1 MKKSILHGS
10 ILLSSFLIVL
20 ILLTGCTKK
29 IEDVGKVP
37 ITTVSDEA
45 KQDFLK
51 GRDMFEKLQFQE
63 SLQHFENALA
73 KDNNFALAYYYHA
86 NANTTTKGFF
96 EDLDK
101 AVALA
106 DKISEGEKLIILAL
120 QATANGDQKAQE
132 DHLAKLVQLYP
143 NDERA
148 HGLLGQFYFGQQDYN
163 KAIEHL
169 SKATEIAPNY
179 SSSYNMLGYSN
190 RNLNNYAEAEK
201 AFKKYIELIPD
212 DPNPYDSYAELLM
225 KEGKYEQSIE
235 QYRKALSINPNFVA
249 SFIGI
254 ADNCN
259 FLGKYDDARKELQT
273 LYDKARNDGE
283 KRAALFAMTVSYAD
297 EGNLDKALE
306 EMQKQYDLGAK
317 INDAGAMAGDL
328 NTMGNILFEAGKY
341 DEAMKKYDQTVEV
354 TLASNLSNEIKENT
368 KTFHLYNLGRVWLM
382 KNNIKGAKEKATE
395 FSEKAKAANNTF
407 QIWLSHE
414 LLGSIALQE
423 KDYSK
428 AESEFKMANQQNP
441 YTHYRLG
448 LVYQGMNDKAKA
460 DEHFKKAANFNS
472 LTNLNQSFVR
482 VKTRNMMT
490 SSM

>member
-1 MKKSILHGS
+1 MML
-10 ILLSSFLIVL
+10 V
-20 ILLTGCTKK
+20 LLTGCTPKM
-29 IEDVGKVP
+29 DDGKMP
-37 ITTVSDEA
+37 ITAISEDA
-45 KQDFLK
+45 KKNFLQ
-51 GRDMFEKLQFQE
+51 GRDIFEKLKFQE

-73 KDNNFALAYYYHA
+73 KDNNFALAHYYHA
-86 NANTTTKGFF
+86 NANTTVKGFF
-96 EDLDK
+96 EDLNK
-101 AVALA
+101 AVALT
-106 DKISEGEKLIILAL
+106 DKVSEGEKLMILAL
-120 QATANGDQKAQE
+120 QAGTNGEPKKQE
-132 DHLAKLVQLYP
+132 EYLTKLVQLFP
-143 NDERA
+143 TDERA
-148 HGLLGQFYFGQQDYN
+148 HNLLGQFYFGQQDYN
-163 KAIEHL
+163 KAIDHL
-169 SKATEIAPNY
+169 KKATDIAPNY
-179 SSSYNMLGYSN
+179 PASYNMLGYSE
-190 RNLNNYAEAEK
+190 RNLSNYAAAEN

-225 KEGKYEQSIE
+225 KEGKYEKSIE
-235 QYRKALSINPNFVA
+235 QYRKALAIDPNFVA

-254 ADNCN
+254 SDNFN

-283 KRAALFAMTVSYAD
+283 KRAALFGMTVSYAD
-297 EGNLDKALE
+297 EGNLDKALG

-341 DEAMKKYDQTVEV
+341 DEAMKKYEQSLEV
-354 TLASNLSNEIKENT
+354 TVSSNLSNEIKENT

-382 KNNIKGAKEKATE
+382 KNNIKGAKENAIE
-395 FSEKAKAANNTF
+395 FSEKAKGANNTF

-441 YTHYRLG
+441 YTFYRLG
-448 LVYQGMNDKAKA
+448 LTYQGLKDKEMAA
-460 DEHFKKAANFNS
+460 VNFKKAANFNS

-482 VKTRNMMT
+482 IKTAKM
-490 SSM
+490 SSTM

>member
-1 MKKSILHGS
+1 MKKFILSGFIFS
-10 ILLSSFLIVL
+10 ASFFMVL

-29 IEDVGKVP
+29 EEVEGKVP
-37 ITTVSDEA
+37 ITSVSDEA

-51 GRDMFEKLQFQE
+51 GRDFFEKLRFQE
-63 SLQHFENALA
+63 SLQHFESAFA
-73 KDNNFALAYYYHA
+73 KDNNLALAYYYHSL
-86 NANTTTKGFF
+86 ANTTTKGFF
-96 EDLDK
+96 EDVDK

-106 DKISEGEKLIILAL
+106 DKVSEGEKLMIMSL
-120 QATANGDQKAQE
+120 QAGANGEPKKQE
-132 DHLAKLVQLYP
+132 EYLTKLVQLYP

-169 SKATEIAPNY
+169 SKATEIAPSY

-190 RNLNNYAEAEK
+190 RNLGNYAEAEK

-225 KEGKYEQSIE
+225 KQGKYEESIE
-235 QYRKALSINPNFVA
+235 QYRKALSIDPNFVA

-254 ADNCN
+254 SNNYN
-259 FLGKYDDARKELQT
+259 FLGKYEDARKELQT

-283 KRAALFAMTVSYAD
+283 RGQALFAMTVSCVD
-297 EGNLDKALE
+297 EGNFDKAME
-306 EMQKQYDLGAK
+306 EMQKQYVLNEK
-317 INDAGAMAGDL
+317 INDAGGMAGDF
-328 NTMGNILFEAGKY
+328 NAMGNILLEAGKY
-341 DEAMKKYDQTVEV
+341 DEAMKKFEQAVEV
-354 TLASNLSNEIKENT
+354 TLASNLSNEVKENT
-368 KTFHLYNLGRVWLM
+368 KRFHLYNAARVSLM
-382 KNNIKGAKEKATE
+382 KNDVKKAKEIANE
-395 FSEKAKAANNTF
+395 FGEKANAANNTF

-414 LLGSIALQE
+414 LYGCIALQG
-423 KDYSK
+423 KDYKK

-448 LVYQGMNDKAKA
+448 LAYQGMKDKEKA
-460 DEHFKKAANFNS
+460 DQHFKMAANFNS

-482 VKTRNMMT
+482 LKTRKMGL
-490 SSM
+490 

>member
-1 MKKSILHGS
+1 MKKFILS
-10 ILLSSFLIVL
+10 AFIFSASFFMVL

-29 IEDVGKVP
+29 EEVEGSVP
-37 ITTVSDEA
+37 ITSVSDEA

-51 GRDMFEKLQFQE
+51 GRDIFEKLRFQE
-63 SLQHFENALA
+63 SLQHFESALT

-106 DKISEGEKLIILAL
+106 DKVSEGEKLMIMAL
-120 QATANGDQKAQE
+120 QAGANGEQKMQE
-132 DHLAKLVQLYP
+132 ESLTKLVQLYP

-148 HGLLGQFYFGQQDYN
+148 HGLLGQFYFGQQDFN

-190 RNLNNYAEAEK
+190 KNLGNYDEAEK

-225 KEGKYEQSIE
+225 KQGKYEESIE
-235 QYRKALSINPNFVA
+235 QYRKALSIDPIFVA

-254 ADNCN
+254 SDNYN
-259 FLGKYDDARKELQT
+259 FLGKYEDARKELQT

-283 KRAALFAMTVSYAD
+283 KRAALFAMSVSYAD
-297 EGNLDKALE
+297 EGNFDKALE
-306 EMQKQYDLGAK
+306 ETQKQYDLGAK

-328 NTMGNILFEAGKY
+328 NTMGNILFEAAKY
-341 DEAMKKYDQTVEV
+341 DEAMKKYEQALEV

-368 KTFHLYNLGRVWLM
+368 KRFQLYNIGRVSLM
-382 KNNIKGAKEKATE
+382 KNDVKKAKEIAKE
-395 FSEKAKAANNTF
+395 FGEKASAANNTF

-414 LLGSIALQE
+414 LFGCIALQE
-423 KDYSK
+423 KNYVK
-428 AESEFKMANQQNP
+428 AENEFKMANQQNP

-448 LVYQGMNDKAKA
+448 LAYQGMKDKEKA
-460 DEHFKKAANFNS
+460 DQNFKMAANFNS

-482 VKTRNMMT
+482 LKTRKMGL
-490 SSM
+490 